1 VSQQNVDIVR
11 DSLYAFGERG
21 LASMADFWAADIN
34 WRAIEGAPDDA
45 GEMQGR
51 EALRR
56 YFQDWIDTFDNTSNV
71 PEELVDLGHDR
82 VLAVQHAA
90 GTAKSSGVKTELR
103 YAVVYTVRDGKISR
117 GREYIDRATALE
129 AAGLRE

>member
-1 VSQQNVDIVR
+1 
-11 DSLYAFGERG
+11 
-21 LASMADFWAADIN
+21 MADFWAADIN
-34 WRAIEGAPDDA
+34 WRAIEGAPDDV
-45 GEMQGR
+45 GEMQGP

-82 VLAVQHAA
+82 VLAVQRAT
-90 GTAKSSGVKTELR
+90 GTAKASGVTTELR

-117 GREYIDRATALE
+117 AREYIDRATAVE
-129 AAGLRE
+129 AVGLRE